1 MEKRFASKKGIPC
14 FSSNIKRAQTKGL
27 AWCQYDSVRG
37 ITPLRNKR
45 PATHCLFKPDANSRF
60 FSTLPFLL
68 YNGNNYAPLKG
79 PPFATIPTTTSFP
92 SNLNFRLDLPDTSIA
107 NFDRIYIPFN
117 RIRNSK
123 FRNNFLSILK
133 METCLNKKYIYMS
146 SQPSKNRGNYAIEV
160 A

>member
-1 MEKRFASKKGIPC
+1 MAKRFASKKGIPC

-60 FSTLPFLL
+60 FSALPFLL
-68 YNGNNYAPLKG
+68 YNGNNYAPLTALPLLPHQQQQLPF
-79 PPFATIPTTTSFP
+79 PP
-92 SNLNFRLDLPDTSIA
+92 TSI
-107 NFDRIYIPFN
+107 FDSISFWSWYEYLETSIEFKESFD

-123 FRNNFLSILK
+123 FRNNFSSALK
-133 METCLNKKYIYMS
+133 MGTCQIKCNVRMS
-146 SQPSKNRGNYAIEV
+146 SQPV
-160 A
+160 